1 MGKVTSPN
9 GSSPS
14 SSTTERSKTGN
25 GTTIQP
31 AAVISRAG
39 TSAFKTRP
47 SAPKPQINL
56 GASRVLQQLSEINR
70 RMGAGNIDPNLIA
83 PMESQRNA
91 LIEELEQNTSV
102 LVTHRSDGTI
112 RIRSLEGSV
121 LLDSGLGSD
130 AGEPQVALPSLGA
143 EATDSRT
150 ASDVA
155 RAVYAQ
161 VAASAGESVENLP
174 SGGDVSMTPIET
186 ALDPVPSIGTVQQ
199 RIAALDQ
206 LAVSLT
212 QSSVSLSAATEQ
224 GTAVASLISAETSNV
239 TGNPY
244 SPSNTEN

>member
-39 TSAFKTRP
+39 TSAFKSR
-47 SAPKPQINL
+47 SAAPKPQINL

-70 RMGAGNIDPNLIA
+70 RMGSGNLDPNLKA

-112 RIRSLEGSV
+112 RVRLSRAASCWIPVWEGRRVRIRSPYPPLERQVRTAGPRRMWREPCMPRLQRPLGKHWRIFQGAMRPCRCQSRHGWSYGSR
-121 LLDSGLGSD
+121 SGLFSNKWKHWINW
-130 AGEPQVALPSLGA
+130 QRVWFK
-143 EATDSRT
+143 
-150 ASDVA
+150 
-155 RAVYAQ
+155 AQ
-161 VAASAGESVENLP
+161 HP
-174 SGGDVSMTPIET
+174 
-186 ALDPVPSIGTVQQ
+186 
-199 RIAALDQ
+199 
-206 LAVSLT
+206 
-212 QSSVSLSAATEQ
+212 
-224 GTAVASLISAETSNV
+224 
-239 TGNPY
+239 
-244 SPSNTEN
+244 